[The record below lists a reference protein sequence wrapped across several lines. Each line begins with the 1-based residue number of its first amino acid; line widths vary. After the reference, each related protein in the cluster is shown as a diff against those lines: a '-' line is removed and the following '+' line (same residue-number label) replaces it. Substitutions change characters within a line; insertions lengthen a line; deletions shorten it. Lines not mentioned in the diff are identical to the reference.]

1 MNGIQQI
8 TDEQFNRFR
17 KMIYEV
23 AGISMADEK
32 KMLVASRLAKR
43 LNFYKLDSYG
53 KYYQLVNSP
62 QYPGE
67 FQMMVDL
74 LTTNETY
81 FFRES
86 QHFDLIKNELLKG
99 WRGDNFRVWS
109 AASSSGE
116 EVYTIAMILA
126 ETIGARPW
134 EVLGSDISSRVLNSC
149 RQAVYPISRA
159 AKMPQY
165 YLQKYCLKGMREQE
179 GMLLIDKKLRS
190 RCRFEQINL
199 MQAIPNIGMF
209 DMLFLRNVM
218 IYFNHDTKVKLVDK
232 LLAHLKPGGYLF
244 ISHSETLHN
253 ITDKVKAVKP
263 SVYQKPGPK

>member
-1 MNGIQQI
+1 MNGIMPI

-17 KMIYEV
+17 KLIYEV

-43 LNFYKLDSYG
+43 LSFYNLNSYG
-53 KYYQLVNSP
+53 RYFQLVNSP

-81 FFRES
+81 FFRED
-86 QHFDLIKNELLKG
+86 QHFHFIKNDLLKN
-99 WRGDNFRVWS
+99 WRGDNLRVWS
-109 AASSSGE
+109 AACSSGE

-126 ETIGARPW
+126 ETLGVRPW

-149 RQAVYPISRA
+149 RQAVYPMSRA
-159 AKMPQY
+159 DKMPRE
-165 YLQKYCLKGMREQE
+165 YLQKYCLKGVREQE
-179 GMLLIDKKLRS
+179 GMLLIDQKLRS
-190 RCRFEQINL
+190 RCTFQQINL
-199 MQAIPNIGMF
+199 METIPNIGMF

-218 IYFNHDTKVKLVDK
+218 IYFNHETKVKLVDK
-232 LLAHLKPGGYLF
+232 LLSHLKPGGFMF
-244 ISHSETLHN
+244 ISHSETLNN
-253 ITDKVKAVKP
+253 ITKKLKTVRP
-263 SVYQKPGPK
+263 SVYMKPER